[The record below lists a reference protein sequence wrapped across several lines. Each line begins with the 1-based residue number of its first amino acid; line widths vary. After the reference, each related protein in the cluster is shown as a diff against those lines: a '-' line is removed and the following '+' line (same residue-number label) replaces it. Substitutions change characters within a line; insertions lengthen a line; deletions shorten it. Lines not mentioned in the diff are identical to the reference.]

1 MLQTGDEFILTRDY
15 VITELFV
22 QADPV
27 GSAAPDDVTRH
38 VTLGQTPHVRVAL
51 VEYILKALLANKP
64 KT

>member
-1 MLQTGDEFILTRDY
+1 MLQTPDEVIFTSDD

>member
-1 MLQTGDEFILTRDY
+1 MLQTPDEVIFTSDD

-27 GSAAPDDVTRH
+27 RSATPYDVTRH

>member
-1 MLQTGDEFILTRDY
+1 MLQAPDEVIFTSDD

-51 VEYILKALLANKP
+51 VEYVLHTLVSDKAI
-64 KT
+64 

>member
-51 VEYILKALLANKP
+51 VEHVLHALVSDEA
-64 KT
+64 TQ

>member
-22 QADPV
+22 QTDPV
-27 GSAAPDDVTRH
+27 GSAAPNDVTRH

>member
-1 MLQTGDEFILTRDY
+1 MLQAPDEVIFTSDD

-27 GSAAPDDVTRH
+27 RSATPYDVTRH

-51 VEYILKALLANKP
+51 VEYVLHTLVSDKAI
-64 KT
+64 